1 MFDMKKERW
10 KNKRDEWERAR
21 KGGSGKGKKKNPSN
35 YLLSKIGLSRGINY
49 I

>member
-10 KNKRDEWERAR
+10 KKRRDEQERTR
-21 KGGSGKGKKKNPSN
+21 KGGNEKGGKKTPSN
-35 YLLSKIGLSRGINY
+35 CLLSKIGLSRGIHY